1 MVSKGDSV
9 IDQEPITE
17 SPNYAISQCTKGRT
31 RMGKVITQFT
41 MSLDEIHI
49 DLGSILLGVGIRL
62 FDQLGPN
69 PIDLEIMDV
78 IEGTGVTHLRYR
90 VIK

>member
-1 MVSKGDSV
+1 
-9 IDQEPITE
+9 
-17 SPNYAISQCTKGRT
+17 
-31 RMGKVITQFT
+31 MGKVITQFT